1 MIGTQPD
8 IKTLDAASLHP
19 PPTPSP
25 PQLQLHGE
33 EDSVRTHLVRS
44 GYVGEG
50 NASMCCLPPSVH
62 IIFRAD
68 RCAIDFPSSSKL
80 TEVETGLDRC

>member
-19 PPTPSP
+19 PPSP

-33 EDSVRTHLVRS
+33 EDSVRTHARISS
-44 GYVGEG
+44 GPDMWGRG
-50 NASMCCLPPSVH
+50 TLPCVVYLRLYISY
-62 IIFRAD
+62 FGR
-68 RCAIDFPSSSKL
+68 IDVQL
-80 TEVETGLDRC
+80 TSRPAQS